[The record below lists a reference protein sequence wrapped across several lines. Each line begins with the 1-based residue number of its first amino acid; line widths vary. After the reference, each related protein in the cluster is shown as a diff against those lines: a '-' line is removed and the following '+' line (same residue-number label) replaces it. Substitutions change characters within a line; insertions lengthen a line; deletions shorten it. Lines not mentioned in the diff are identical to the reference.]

1 MVTKEELKQIED
13 ELNHYL
19 KQKYPNL
26 TFIEDDNDTYRYGPC
41 PVSVKWEGDSGIKD
55 INQAIGYLKCM
66 IDQNFPK
73 EHVDEM
79 STIMIF
85 DDTDFMKEFPDTKSV
100 YGFNSLL
107 PSGEEV

>member
-13 ELNHYL
+13 ELNDYL

-26 TFIEDDNDTYRYGPC
+26 AFTGVCDEGSGDSPAW
-41 PVSVKWEGDSGIKD
+41 VKWDGDSGIKG

-73 EHVDEM
+73 EHFDEM
-79 STIMIF
+79 SPLLIF
-85 DDTDFMKEFPDTKSV
+85 DDIDFMKEFPNTKSV

-107 PSGEEV
+107 PSDEEV